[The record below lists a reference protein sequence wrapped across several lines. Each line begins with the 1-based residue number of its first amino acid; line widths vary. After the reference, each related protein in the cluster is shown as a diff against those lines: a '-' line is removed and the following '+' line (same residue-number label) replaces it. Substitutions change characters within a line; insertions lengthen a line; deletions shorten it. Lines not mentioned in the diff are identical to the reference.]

1 MFIIL
6 AILIG
11 IVIGLIR
18 GGKLSGLTLGEVSL
32 WPVGMVGI
40 ILQLVLHLAFSFG
53 GSALGSIA
61 PILNFI
67 SYILIL
73 ITFVFN
79 LDDFWSILMAVG
91 LTANF
96 VVSFI
101 NGGKMPVAQSIV
113 TALGSST
120 LATSIS
126 QDTNA
131 VYALLSSDMTT
142 FWFLGINIPIP
153 FIGALPQ
160 FYGGVPG
167 FSVGSILV
175 FIGLIGYVQYLMVS
189 RASAIPFLKDMDA
202 DEREDI
208 APPGVLDGLLPEN
221 NFKGE
226 SEMDTS
232 WLDDEADSRQL
243 FENTSPNLFEQTRT
257 LFAEDDDE
265 SGLFMKSR
273 PQAREQAAP
282 DPEPIFEEDDADVIT
297 QVMSTK
303 ELEDALKEDALKEE
317 EPEEEVLPDDTRVF
331 TSIKDLGSYDTRP
344 IPHNVEPEQD
354 DESDFADTGFFTQSF
369 YAEKGKLAF
378 TDEEE
383 AEEHEPEEEASDD
396 SQEAVAQ
403 GTKPKAA
410 EKPDTDIDDTT
421 NIKDL
426 RLFNRALEKSR
437 AEDKAKAKAIPA
449 VEENKPAPNQDRTAK
464 SGKKAY
470 GNDAKRINPY
480 RKYSNEEQAMKDDE
494 SRKSEQEM
502 MDIWHQVTQENKEKR
517 QRGRKRHSDF
527 KEAASPFQVENE
539 RRVQMKQS
547 AKETLK
553 ERRRAEIEEAVATQR
568 STSAARPRSRVAT
581 ETSEPVAS
589 QREAAPAAPAQSA
602 AQSTMRRT
610 TTDEEREKA
619 GFEKVEINVEGR
631 TVAFWRKKKQN

>member
-40 ILQLVLHLAFSFG
+40 ILQLVLHLAFSF
-53 GSALGSIA
+53 SVSVLGSIA

-113 TALGSST
+113 TTLGSCS
-120 LATSIS
+120 LATSIT

-131 VYALLSSDMTT
+131 VYALLSNETT
-142 FWFLGINIPIP
+142 AFWFLGINIPIP

-175 FIGLIGYVQYLMVS
+175 FIGLIGYVQYLMVNG
-189 RASAIPFLKDMDA
+189 ANAMPFLRDMAA
-202 DEREDI
+202 DERGAI
-208 APPGVLDGLLPEN
+208 APPSVMDGLLPEN
-221 NFKGE
+221 NSKGE
-226 SEMDTS
+226 NEMDTS
-232 WLDDEADSRQL
+232 WLDDETDSKQL
-243 FENTSPNLFEQTRT
+243 FENSRPNLFEQTRT
-257 LFAEDDDE
+257 LFAEDNDE
-265 SGLFMKSR
+265 SGSFFKSG
-273 PQAREQAAP
+273 PIAREQAAA
-282 DPEPIFEEDDADVIT
+282 PEAGPLFDEDDADVIT

-303 ELEDALKEDALKEE
+303 ELEDALKEEGLKDD
-317 EPEEEVLPDDTRVF
+317 VRPDDTRVF
-331 TSIKDLGSYDTRP
+331 TSIKELGSYDTKP
-344 IPHNVEPEQD
+344 VSHHVDTETEQD
-354 DESDFADTGFFTQSF
+354 DEDDFADTGFFTQSF
-369 YAEKGKLAF
+369 YAEKGKQAF
-378 TDEEE
+378 PDGEEADMSEEE
-383 AEEHEPEEEASDD
+383 ELDD
-396 SQEAVAQ
+396 VREAVPRAV
-403 GTKPKAA
+403 PKEAA
-410 EKPDTDIDDTT
+410 VKPDTDVDDTT

-426 RLFNRALEKSR
+426 RLFNRALENRKT
-437 AEDKAKAKAIPA
+437 EVKAAA
-449 VEENKPAPNQDRTAK
+449 VVEKNKPALAQDRKEK

-470 GNDAKRINPY
+470 GTDSKRINPY

-494 SRKSEQEM
+494 SRKNEQEM
-502 MDIWHQVTQENKEKR
+502 MDIWHQVTLENKEKR
-517 QRGRKRHSDF
+517 QKGRKRHSDF
-527 KEAASPFQVENE
+527 KEAASPFQAENE
-539 RRVQMKQS
+539 RRVQMKQT

-553 ERRRAEIEEAVATQR
+553 ERRRAEIEEAVAAQR
-568 STSAARPRSRVAT
+568 STPAARQRNHVA
-581 ETSEPVAS
+581 EKPEPVVS
-589 QREAAPAAPAQSA
+589 QREAAPAAPAASSGS

-610 TTDEEREKA
+610 TTDEERERA